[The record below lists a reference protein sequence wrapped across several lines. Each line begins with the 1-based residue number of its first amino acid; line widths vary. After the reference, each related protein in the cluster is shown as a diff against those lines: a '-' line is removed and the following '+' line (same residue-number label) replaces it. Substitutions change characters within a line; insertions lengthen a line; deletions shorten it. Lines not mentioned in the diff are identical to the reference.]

1 MSDKLDMTQ
10 IYAATIPSK
19 SKENLLAVYKD
30 YISLVRNLEYIVK
43 RYRPSLLA
51 GYQIQHTYG
60 NKVDE
65 NPWRVENITD
75 EEKKLYLSFVNNEV
89 LPENKHY
96 CFVSIDHT
104 SLKFKNIGK
113 GIISTPESYD
123 VTTNSQSLPTRIE
136 RYVATYPK
144 KTTLKEAEFL
154 IAGRWKMK
162 YLYETNG
169 QSLKEALDD
178 EVIEKRFRS
187 MMDVLTLL
195 PEDKSRYSERE
206 LMDAQTEAMASTL
219 INPFENVLLS
229 SLTSLSEES
238 NKIIKKLL
246 VSRAGDNY
254 IFQAEKEGL
263 IPSAAAFQDYQ
274 NIRHLMHHQWDT
286 LDGLGKFNNIEN
298 VKNDSVRHRYLDSYG
313 RLCDKS
319 LVERVKS
326 YTEVARNM
334 SKLVATMN
342 PNLLVREENESNSKF
357 INRAKQYVKDHPNT
371 PIMLETNYTADADKK
386 EALTK
391 NIQKVL
397 PQAEII
403 DACAMDIDSFLE
415 RISVYL
421 YRKNYLEIFQQVEN
435 RLSQHCLFYGKN
447 IPPSASLSYFRN
459 CKLISAEEAER
470 WSEYKQLRNDLSHG
484 YLNEELKQRLE
495 KLFPDFMGDAF
506 TLSERVEA
514 QSPVVSLLHDNI
526 YRARHANGKIVDIDY
541 ASKKIVN
548 IEYPTPNITKN
559 ETKTEDKKK
568 SPPTAPTYP
577 NAKKV
582 YIEEYANGISIGV
595 NKTDIT
601 SCRLPSGVMVDLVHK
616 NMSYPDGSRLYF
628 NSGEHNCLTLKGG
641 IKLMTDKKMKV
652 QNYINKGKSVTLSK
666 NENLK
671 FPNGHGISID
681 KKGNW
686 EKEEFVGSKGK
697 VVKVNMEVNE
707 QGVSLRFNDNTTLSI
722 SENNLSLTHNQIP
735 LTYATRKKFAES
747 YDKDMSLDVIKMK
760 KGKEK

>member
-1 MSDKLDMTQ
+1 M
-10 IYAATIPSK
+10 
-19 SKENLLAVYKD
+19 
-30 YISLVRNLEYIVK
+30 
-43 RYRPSLLA
+43 
-51 GYQIQHTYG
+51 
-60 NKVDE
+60 
-65 NPWRVENITD
+65 
-75 EEKKLYLSFVNNEV
+75 
-89 LPENKHY
+89 
-96 CFVSIDHT
+96 
-104 SLKFKNIGK
+104 
-113 GIISTPESYD
+113 
-123 VTTNSQSLPTRIE
+123 
-136 RYVATYPK
+136 
-144 KTTLKEAEFL
+144 
-154 IAGRWKMK
+154 
-162 YLYETNG
+162 
-169 QSLKEALDD
+169 
-178 EVIEKRFRS
+178 
-187 MMDVLTLL
+187 
-195 PEDKSRYSERE
+195 
-206 LMDAQTEAMASTL
+206 
-219 INPFENVLLS
+219 
-229 SLTSLSEES
+229 
-238 NKIIKKLL
+238 
-246 VSRAGDNY
+246 
-254 IFQAEKEGL
+254 
-263 IPSAAAFQDYQ
+263 
-274 NIRHLMHHQWDT
+274 
-286 LDGLGKFNNIEN
+286 
-298 VKNDSVRHRYLDSYG
+298 
-313 RLCDKS
+313 
-319 LVERVKS
+319 
-326 YTEVARNM
+326 
-334 SKLVATMN
+334 
-342 PNLLVREENESNSKF
+342 
-357 INRAKQYVKDHPNT
+357 
-371 PIMLETNYTADADKK
+371 
-386 EALTK
+386 
-391 NIQKVL
+391 
-397 PQAEII
+397 
-403 DACAMDIDSFLE
+403 
-415 RISVYL
+415 
-421 YRKNYLEIFQQVEN
+421 
-435 RLSQHCLFYGKN
+435 
-447 IPPSASLSYFRN
+447 SYFRN

-526 YRARHANGKIVDIDY
+526 YRARHTNGKIVDIDY

-568 SPPTAPTYP
+568 STPTAPTYP
-577 NAKKV
+577 SAKKV

-707 QGVSLRFNDNTTLSI
+707 QGVSLRFNDNTTLSL